1 MIQTYKQITK
11 QVHKKQQTNMG
22 EKKTEIK
29 NSYKIFKNKTNTQ
42 TKKKQQQQ
50 QNCKSMKMWKKK
62 YETSQKKN
70 WINLSSNGVLIWIIN
85 ISIEINHTS

>member
-1 MIQTYKQITK
+1 
-11 QVHKKQQTNMG
+11 MG

-50 QNCKSMKMWKKK
+50 QNCKSMKM
-62 YETSQKKN
+62 
-70 WINLSSNGVLIWIIN
+70 
-85 ISIEINHTS
+85 